1 MKNIFRIENKI
12 YIISEEKIQEGD
24 WYYLLKENK
33 IAKCPKILNL
43 FSVTPEWTQK
53 IVITTDVDLV
63 ADGIQFIDYKS
74 LKWLAENPNCEYVK
88 VIEIFDNVYVGGFL
102 ATETKVGYEI
112 IIPKDRTTTPE
123 IKKET
128 IEEATETELYLTIN
142 KTIDGGKN
150 LSKGYNVTRGQAIDY
165 AFDIAVEVAKKMYSD
180 KEVIQLLIKFNQEI
194 REVEDVRG
202 WFERF
207 KKEITL

>member
-12 YIISEEKIQEGD
+12 YIISE
-24 WYYLLKENK
+24 
-33 IAKCPKILNL
+33 KILNKSCWIIHDGKL
-43 FSVTPEWTQK
+43 MFLKDSDNPQK
-53 IVITTDVDLV
+53 K
-63 ADGIQFIDYKS
+63 Y
-74 LKWLAENPNCEYVK
+74 LKIIFTNDKCLINEGVKCINFETLQWLNENISCEYVK
-88 VIEIFDNVYVGGFL
+88 VIEIFDNAYVGGFF

-112 IIPKDRTTTPE
+112 IIPKDRNATPE

-128 IEEATETELYLTIN
+128 LEEATETELYLTIN

>member
-1 MKNIFRIENKI
+1 
-12 YIISEEKIQEGD
+12 
-24 WYYLLKENK
+24 
-33 IAKCPKILNL
+33 
-43 FSVTPEWTQK
+43 
-53 IVITTDVDLV
+53 
-63 ADGIQFIDYKS
+63 
-74 LKWLAENPNCEYVK
+74 VK
-88 VIEIFDNVYVGGFL
+88 VIEIFDCAYVGGFL

-180 KEVIQLLIKFNQEI
+180 EEVIQLLIKFNQEI

>member
-1 MKNIFRIENKI
+1 MKNIFKIENRI
-12 YIISEEKIQEGD
+12 YITSDEEIKEGD
-24 WYYLLKENK
+24 WYYLLKEDK

-53 IVITTDVDLV
+53 IILTTDADLV
-63 ADGIQFIDYKS
+63 ADGIQYINFET
-74 LKWLAENPNCEYVK
+74 LQWLVENPSCEYVK
-88 VIEIFDNVYVGGFL
+88 VIEIFDCAYVGGFL

-112 IIPKDRTTTPE
+112 IIPKDRTPTPE

-128 IEEATETELYLTIN
+128 LEEATETELYLTIN

-165 AFDIAVEVAKKMYSD
+165 AFDIAVEVAKKMHSD
-180 KEVIQLLIKFNQEI
+180 EEVIQLLIKFNQEI